1 MILQNPKNGS
11 TFLKNED
18 TSKKEGDLKIG
29 GQHLLRLYKSFVIGV
44 TFY

>member
-1 MILQNPKNGS
+1 MGS
-11 TFLKNED
+11 TFLRNED

-29 GQHLLRLYKSFVIGV
+29 GQHLRLYKSFDIGV